1 MIRALRRRHRWMI
14 LLLALVVPALL
25 AAALWLRKP
34 VPEPDPEQETVEA
47 PAAVN

>member
-14 LLLALVVPALL
+14 LVLALVVPALL

-34 VPEPDPEQETVEA
+34 VPEPDPGKETVEA
-47 PAAVN
+47 PVVAD